1 MDQLLR
7 TCKSVRK
14 PPMVEGHQ
22 QRLGT
27 PNLEGNIR
35 RETNKQPER
44 YCKSH
49 IGCKDLWPDTLP
61 VQVLPVRSQPQKAI
75 CLINYPNLIPPLIV
89 IISVTSTLLVFPV
102 KTIKKNTWTKIITKE
117 HTKKK
122 QCLILAL
129 ACIIITIIEKKYGK
143 NMDKNEFTNDFQWR
157 ESSPAHLILRHRLRL
172 PSPSLGPRQR
182 RRCHHRGGVSA
193 GTEARRTG
201 RSAAASWR
209 HQRWHQGSG
218 RSGCDGRHGEEGHDA
233 MAFLSRTW
241 TALFLCWVKLDM
253 WQDFFGTCG
262 WQNISFFQ
270 GMWVDEWRQ

>member
-27 PNLEGNIR
+27 PNLEVNIR

-49 IGCKDLWPDTLP
+49 IGCKDLGPDTLP

-89 IISVTSTLLVFPV
+89 IISVTSTLLVFPS
-102 KTIKKNTWTKIITKE
+102 KPLKKNTWTKIITKE

-143 NMDKNEFTNDFQWR
+143 NMDKNEFTNDFQ
-157 ESSPAHLILRHRLRL
+157 
-172 PSPSLGPRQR
+172 
-182 RRCHHRGGVSA
+182 
-193 GTEARRTG
+193 
-201 RSAAASWR
+201 
-209 HQRWHQGSG
+209 
-218 RSGCDGRHGEEGHDA
+218 
-233 MAFLSRTW
+233 
-241 TALFLCWVKLDM
+241 
-253 WQDFFGTCG
+253 
-262 WQNISFFQ
+262 
-270 GMWVDEWRQ
+270 